1 METELR
7 QLLVTVFLW
16 GTAAFMVVPSITDVT
31 VSALCPAGYQ
41 CSLAIY
47 LTGFQQAITG
57 VGAVVTTPLVG
68 NLSDKYGRKA
78 LLTLPLTLS
87 ILPFAILGFSRDT
100 NFFYAYYVVKTLT
113 SIVGD
118 ASVNCLALAYV
129 ADRVGEINRASA
141 FGILGGVTSASF
153 VFGTLASRFLSTAL
167 TFQVAALFSM
177 SSVVYMRIFL
187 EESLVIGGGVRR
199 PMLKD
204 SGTPCDDDE
213 DISHNLDSSPP
224 IFKTLPSLRDL
235 IALLNSSPTFSKAA
249 IAYFF
254 NSLAEGGL
262 QVSVLYYLKYRF
274 QFSKNQFA
282 DLMLING
289 VGATLVQLLLM
300 PILVAVI
307 GEEKLLPICLFVGSI
322 TTLVYSLSWAP
333 WVPYALAV
341 CSVFG
346 ALVRPCISSIVS
358 KQAGPAEQGMIQG
371 CFSGISSF
379 ANIIAPL
386 MLTPLTAL
394 FLSEEAPFYFPGFSI
409 TCLGVSLMIA
419 FIQSI
424 WIQAV
429 PSNAIREW
437 QNQPA

>member
-1 METELR
+1 MEKELR

-16 GTAAFMVVPSITDVT
+16 GTSGFMVAPAITDVT
-31 VSALCPAGYQ
+31 MSALCPAEYQ

-57 VGAVVTTPLVG
+57 VGAVVTTPLMG

-87 ILPFAILGFSRDT
+87 VFPLVILGYSRAT
-100 NFFYAYYVVKTLT
+100 NYFYAYYAVKTLT
-113 SIVGD
+113 AIVGEG
-118 ASVNCLALAYV
+118 SVNCLALAYL
-129 ADRVGEINRASA
+129 ADKVGERKRASA
-141 FGILGGVTSASF
+141 FGILGGVGSASF
-153 VFGTLASRFLSTAL
+153 VCGTLASRFLSTAL
-167 TFQVAALFSM
+167 TFQVAALFAM
-177 SSVVYMRIFL
+177 SSAVYMRIFL
-187 EESLVIGGGVRR
+187 EESLVVRGCVR
-199 PMLKD
+199 QPMLKE
-204 SGTPCDDDE
+204 SGPPCVE
-213 DISHNLDSSPP
+213 EVSENSDSSPP

-235 IALLNSSPTFSKAA
+235 IGLLKCSPTFSKAA
-249 IAYFF
+249 IVCFF

-300 PILVAVI
+300 PRLVPVI
-307 GEEKLLPICLFVGSI
+307 GEEKLLSIGLFVGSI
-322 TTLVYSLSWAP
+322 TTSVYSLSWAP
-333 WVPYALAV
+333 WVPYALGV
-341 CSVFG
+341 CTVLG
-346 ALVRPCISSIVS
+346 VLVRPSISSIVS
-358 KQAGPAEQGMIQG
+358 KQVGPAEQGMVQG

-386 MLTPLTAL
+386 MFTPLTAL

-409 TCLGVSLMIA
+409 MCLGVSLMIA

-424 WIQAV
+424 WIQAA

-437 QNQPA
+437 QNQRV